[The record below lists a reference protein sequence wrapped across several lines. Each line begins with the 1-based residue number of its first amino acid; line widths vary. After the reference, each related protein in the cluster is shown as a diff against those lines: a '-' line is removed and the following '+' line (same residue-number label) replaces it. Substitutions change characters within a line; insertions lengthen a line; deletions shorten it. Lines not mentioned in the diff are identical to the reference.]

1 MLCMRGTCNRLCN
14 LLPRSCK
21 ELRADCEGL
30 SASRARSNI
39 FATGNKKMHQQLKLS
54 SNRSAWPWG
63 GNLSSK
69 RSALPW
75 GDTLNASHCHTKI
88 WSNFTT
94 GLSINNN
101 DIFNLLFRDL
111 FQGSLLRIYRKCG
124 NFSVGWLQS
133 QVSRT
138 KRWHNAR
145 QTECLKASAGAA
157 CTPWPGLQTCQPC
170 PRDVPAMPTSSSS
183 SIPAG
188 RWPPGWTPSS
198 HSVFCSWSPFLP
210 LASASLVHVESGPC
224 SLFGVPG
231 VAVDRHGLRLSQV
244 CKQQL
249 SFLKITVAMCTFQDT
264 LCVCLLSGRSLD
276 NISWK
281 VMQNYSRQLSVKIS
295 VVSSYLNCLFVQ
307 ASKISFRGWRRNS
320 TKADC

>member
-14 LLPRSCK
+14 PLPRSCK

-54 SNRSAWPWG
+54 SNRSARPRG
-63 GNLSSK
+63 GDLSSK
-69 RSALPW
+69 RSALPR

-94 GLSINNN
+94 GLSISNK

-111 FQGSLLRIYRKCG
+111 FQGSLLRIYRKCKRC
-124 NFSVGWLQS
+124 SVSWLQS

-145 QTECLKASAGAA
+145 QTECLKVSAGAA
-157 CTPWPGLQTCQPC
+157 CTLSRGSRPASPVPGMSQQCQP
-170 PRDVPAMPTSSSS
+170 PA
-183 SIPAG
+183 PA
-188 RWPPGWTPSS
+188 
-198 HSVFCSWSPFLP
+198 PFLQANGP
-210 LASASLVHVESGPC
+210 LDGPSPPTVCLHSCLWFLLPLSSVESGPR
-224 SLFGVPG
+224 SLLGVPG
-231 VAVDRHGLRLSQV
+231 MAVDRHGLRLSQV
-244 CKQQL
+244 CKQQP

-264 LCVCLLSGRSLD
+264 LCVCLLNGRSLD
-276 NISWK
+276 NLFWNHK

-295 VVSSYLNCLFVQ
+295 VVDSYLNCLLVQ